1 MKSSMV
7 SVNVDGW
14 ELMCGKGLLPY
25 SPGIMISIGGYTL
38 LVAWNRGE
46 QDLRGEVGMTGSKL
60 RGRSAVLTGLIVAA
74 LETFAGPVSAQVP
87 TTQAAPTIA
96 KAIPTIV
103 EKGGHFAL
111 MVDGAPYLELG
122 VQANNSS
129 AWPAY
134 LDKVWPAAETLGAN
148 TVELPI
154 YWEQFE
160 PVQGKF
166 EFGVVDLIL
175 KQAREHHLRLVLL
188 WFGTWKNGSS
198 HYTPDWIKA
207 DQEKYPFVVGKD
219 GQTIDSPSPFAP
231 ARLDA
236 DKTAFR
242 TLMHHLRLADPQR
255 TVIMVQV
262 ENEAGEWGG
271 VRDYG
276 LAAEKSF
283 AGEVPDQLVKG
294 LTKQPGTW
302 SQVFGEDADETFMA
316 WYIATYIEQV
326 AAAGKQEYALPMY
339 VNAALRDPFKPG
351 KAPSY
356 ESGAP
361 TDNNIALW
369 KIAAPSI
376 SIVAP
381 DIYMAEYAKY
391 MKVMELYKR
400 PDNPLL
406 VPETGNSTAFARY
419 VFAAIGQGAI
429 GWAPFGLDLT
439 RYSNQVSGPEAMEQS
454 ALKPVATQYALL
466 APIARKLAAGNLDG
480 KVRGASEDPEIHT
493 QTLDFERWQ
502 VVLEYGM
509 PSFGNWMKPKGNT
522 PPDGGVVILELE
534 PDEYLVAGHHVRV
547 DFKPT
552 FAPGK
557 KRLFMKVE
565 EGSYD
570 AAGNWKMARIWNG
583 DQTDYG
589 LNLKADENVLL
600 KVKLTTD

>member
-1 MKSSMV
+1 M
-7 SVNVDGW
+7 
-14 ELMCGKGLLPY
+14 
-25 SPGIMISIGGYTL
+25 
-38 LVAWNRGE
+38 
-46 QDLRGEVGMTGSKL
+46 
-60 RGRSAVLTGLIVAA
+60 
-74 LETFAGPVSAQVP
+74 
-87 TTQAAPTIA
+87 
-96 KAIPTIV
+96 
-103 EKGGHFAL
+103 
-111 MVDGAPYLELG
+111 LG

-134 LDKVWPAAETLGAN
+134 LDKVWPAAETLHAN

-154 YWEQFE
+154 YWEQLE

-166 EFGVVDLIL
+166 DFSVVDLIL
-175 KQAREHHLRLVLL
+175 KQAREHHQRLVLL

-219 GQTIDSPSPFAP
+219 GQTVDSPSPFAP
-231 ARLDA
+231 ARLEE
-236 DKTAFR
+236 DKSAFR
-242 TLMHHLRLADPQR
+242 ALMRHLKQDDPQR

-276 LAAEKSF
+276 ATAQKAFSEQIP
-283 AGEVPDQLVKG
+283 GTLVKG
-294 LTKQPGTW
+294 LGKQPGTW

-326 AAAGKQEYALPMY
+326 AAAGEQEYALPFSA
-339 VNAALRDPFKPG
+339 NAALRDPFKPG

-361 TDNNIALW
+361 TDNNIDLW

-381 DIYMAEYAKY
+381 DIYLPEYAKY

-400 PDNPLL
+400 SNNPLL
-406 VPETGNSTAFARY
+406 IPETGNSAAFARY
-419 VFAAIGQGAI
+419 VFAALGQGAI

-439 RYSNQVSGPEAMEQS
+439 RYSNQASGPEAMEQS
-454 ALKPVATQYALL
+454 ALTPVAAQYALL
-466 APIARKLAAGNLDG
+466 EPIASKLAAGNLAG
-480 KVRGASEDPEIHT
+480 KVRGASEDPENHT

-509 PSFGNWMKPKGNT
+509 PGFGNWMKPKGNT
-522 PPDGGVVILELE
+522 PPDGGAVILELG
-534 PDEYLVAGHHVRV
+534 PDEYLVACHHVRV

-557 KRLFMKVE
+557 KRLWIKVE

-570 AAGNWKMARIWNG
+570 AAGNWKMSRIWNG

-600 KVKLTTD
+600 KVRLTTY

>member
-1 MKSSMV
+1 MESCRLRWHARV
-7 SVNVDGW
+7 FVAV
-14 ELMCGKGLLPY
+14 
-25 SPGIMISIGGYTL
+25 IA
-38 LVAWNRGE
+38 LV
-46 QDLRGEVGMTGSKL
+46 V
-60 RGRSAVLTGLIVAA
+60 
-74 LETFAGPVSAQVP
+74 ETFAGRSLAQNSP
-87 TTQAAPTIA
+87 ASSTPP
-96 KAIPTIV
+96 KAIPAIL
-103 EKGGHFAL
+103 EKDGRYAL
-111 MVDGAPYLELG
+111 MVDGAPYLMLG

-134 LDKVWPAAETLGAN
+134 LDKVWPAAETLHAN

-154 YWEQFE
+154 YWEQLE

-166 EFGVVDLIL
+166 DFSVVDLIL

-219 GQTIDSPSPFAP
+219 GQTVDSPSPFAP
-231 ARLDA
+231 ARLEA

-242 TLMHHLRLADPQR
+242 MLMRHLKQADAQR

-271 VRDYG
+271 VRDFG
-276 LAAEKSF
+276 AEAQNAF
-283 AGEVPDQLVKG
+283 ADKVPDALVKG
-294 LTKQPGTW
+294 LGKQPGTW
-302 SQVFGEDADETFMA
+302 SQVFGEDSDETFMA
-316 WYIATYIEQV
+316 WYIAAYIDQV
-326 AAAGKQEYALPMY
+326 AAAGKQEYALPLY
-339 VNAALRDPFKPG
+339 ANAALRDPIHPG

-361 TDNNIALW
+361 TDNNIDLW

-381 DIYMAEYAKY
+381 DIYLPEYAKY

-400 PDNPLL
+400 SNNPLMI
-406 VPETGNSTAFARY
+406 PETGNSAAFARY

-439 RYSNQVSGPEAMEQS
+439 RYSNQTSGPEAMEQS
-454 ALKPVATQYALL
+454 ALKPVAAQYALL
-466 APIARKLAAGNLDG
+466 APIARKLAAENLAG
-480 KVRGASEDPEIHT
+480 EVRGASEDPDNHT

-522 PPDGGVVILELE
+522 PPDGGALILELG

-547 DFKPT
+547 DFKPA

-557 KRLFMKVE
+557 KRLWMTVE

-600 KVKLTTD
+600 RVKLTTY

>member
-1 MKSSMV
+1 MMGCSDRV
-7 SVNVDGW
+7 R
-14 ELMCGKGLLPY
+14 P
-25 SPGIMISIGGYTL
+25 
-38 LVAWNRGE
+38 LVI
-46 QDLRGEVGMTGSKL
+46 
-60 RGRSAVLTGLIVAA
+60 AVLALSAMESLAGHAVAH
-74 LETFAGPVSAQVP
+74 S
-87 TTQAAPTIA
+87 QAAPA
-96 KAIPTIV
+96 AIPASGSIPSIV
-103 EKGGHFAL
+103 QKDGHYAL

-134 LDKVWPAAETLGAN
+134 LDKVWPAAETLHAN

-154 YWEQFE
+154 YWEQLE
-160 PVQGKF
+160 AVRGKF
-166 EFGVVDLIL
+166 DFSVVDLIL
-175 KQAREHHLRLVLL
+175 KQAREHHVRLVLL

-219 GQTIDSPSPFAP
+219 GQTVDSPSPFAP
-231 ARLDA
+231 ARLEA
-236 DKTAFR
+236 DKAAFR
-242 TLMHHLRLADPQR
+242 ALMRHLASVDAQR

-276 LAAEKSF
+276 ATAEKAF
-283 AGEVPDQLVKG
+283 AGAVPDALVTELG
-294 LTKQPGTW
+294 KQPGTW
-302 SQVFGEDADETFMA
+302 SQVFGDDADETFMA

-326 AAAGKQEYALPMY
+326 AAAGKQEYALPLY

-351 KAPSY
+351 KAPGY

-361 TDNNIALW
+361 TDNNIELW

-376 SIVAP
+376 CVVAP
-381 DIYMAEYAKY
+381 DIYLADYAKY
-391 MKVMELYKR
+391 MKVMDLYKR
-400 PDNPLL
+400 SNNPLL
-406 VPETGNSTAFARY
+406 IPETGNSAAFARY

-439 RYSNQVSGPEAMEQS
+439 RYSNQTSGPEAMEKS
-454 ALKPVATQYALL
+454 ALAPVAAQYALL
-466 APIARKLAAGNLDG
+466 APIARKLAAGNLAG
-480 KVRGASEDPEIHT
+480 KVRGASEDPDNHT
-493 QTLDFERWQ
+493 QTLEFERWQ

-522 PPDGGVVILELE
+522 PPDGGAVILELGQ
-534 PDEYLVAGHHVRV
+534 DEYLIAGHHVRV

-570 AAGNWKMARIWNG
+570 AAGNWKMTRIWNG

-600 KVKLTTD
+600 RVKLTTY

>member
-1 MKSSMV
+1 MATRRFR
-7 SVNVDGW
+7 
-14 ELMCGKGLLPY
+14 
-25 SPGIMISIGGYTL
+25 I
-38 LVAWNRGE
+38 
-46 QDLRGEVGMTGSKL
+46 
-60 RGRSAVLTGLIVAA
+60 RSAAFA
-74 LETFAGPVSAQVP
+74 LLFLVTMKTFAVASAAQTAP
-87 TTQAAPTIA
+87 ASTEHPRPMPTIYMQD
-96 KAIPTIV
+96 
-103 EKGGHFAL
+103 GHYAL
-111 MVDGAPYLELG
+111 MVDGAPFLELG

-134 LDKVWPAAETLGAN
+134 LNKVWPAAESLHAN

-166 EFGVVDLIL
+166 DFSVVDLIL
-175 KQAREHHLRLVLL
+175 KQAREHHVRLVLL

-198 HYTPDWIKA
+198 HYTPDWIKS
-207 DQEKYPFVVGKD
+207 DQVKYPFVVGKD
-219 GQTIDSPSPFAP
+219 GRTVDSPSPFAP
-231 ARLDA
+231 TRLEA

-242 TLMHHLRLADPQR
+242 TLMRHLASVDLQR

-276 LAAEKSF
+276 TAAEKAF
-283 AGEVPDQLVKG
+283 AGAVPEALVKG
-294 LTKQPGTW
+294 LSKQPGTW

-326 AAAGKQEYALPMY
+326 AAAGKEEYALPLY
-339 VNAALRDPFKPG
+339 VNAALRDPFHPG

-361 TDNNIALW
+361 TDNNIELW

-376 SIVAP
+376 NIVAP
-381 DIYMAEYAKY
+381 DIYMADYAKY
-391 MKVMELYKR
+391 MKSIELYKR
-400 PDNPLL
+400 SHNPLL
-406 VPETGNSTAFARY
+406 IPETGNTDAFARY

-439 RYSNQVSGPEAMEQS
+439 RYSNQTSGPEAMESS
-454 ALKPVATQYALL
+454 ALKPVAAQYELL
-466 APIARKLAAGNLDG
+466 APIARKLAAGNLAG
-480 KVRGASEDPEIHT
+480 KVRGASEDPDNHT
-493 QTLDFERWQ
+493 QTLDFDRWQ
-502 VVLEYGM
+502 VVLQYGL
-509 PSFGNWMKPKGNT
+509 PSFGNGMKPKGNT
-522 PPDGGVVILELE
+522 PPDGGAVILELG
-534 PDEYLVAGHHVRV
+534 PDEYLIAGHHVRV

-557 KRLFMKVE
+557 KRLWMKVE

-570 AAGNWKMARIWNG
+570 AAGKWKMARIWNG

-600 KVKLTTD
+600 KVTLTTY